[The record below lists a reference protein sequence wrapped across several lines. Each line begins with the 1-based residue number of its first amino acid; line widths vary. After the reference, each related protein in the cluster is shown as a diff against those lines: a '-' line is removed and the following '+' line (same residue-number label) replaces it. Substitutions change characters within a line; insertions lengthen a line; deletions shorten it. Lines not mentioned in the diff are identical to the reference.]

1 MTTVDITLRVNGATC
16 TGSPEARKTLA
27 DFLRDDLNLTGTHVG
42 CEHGVCGACT
52 VIVDGRAV
60 RSCLM
65 LAVQAAG
72 SEVTTIEGLAPDGGL
87 GTLQQAMWDS
97 HSFQCGFCTPGFVMQ
112 AAAFLSDHPDA
123 GEQQIREAL
132 SGNICRCTGYQSIID
147 GVLLAAERT
156 REALSEGA
164 TMTAIAAERY
174 TGASI
179 KRSEDPRILTGAGR
193 YVDDI
198 KLPGML
204 HAAFVRSPLAHGR
217 VLSVDVSAARTLPGV
232 VAALTGADLE
242 TMTVP
247 GPDALMALLS
257 WAGPTPEFTLLAT
270 DKVRFMGDP
279 VAIVIAESRYL
290 AEDGCELVEVEYD
303 DLPPV
308 MNAAFALDPS
318 SPPLFANLGDNIAR
332 PHSRSEFGDV
342 SGTFAN
348 ADRIIDFHIDVHRHQ
363 NVPMEGRACIA
374 SYDAGLGV
382 MTVYAA
388 TQSVHVSRIAVAMR
402 LGMEPDKV
410 RVLAGDIGGSFGLK
424 IGASREELAVAA
436 ASRLVGQPVK
446 WIEDRGEN
454 LTASGQAREE
464 SFDVRAAVSNDGD
477 LLGLDVK
484 MVIDTGSYPGM
495 GAMLPA
501 TIEAMLPGP
510 YKLAALGFE
519 STAVTTNKACYV
531 AYRGPW
537 ASETFVRERVLD
549 LIAKDAGLDPVEI
562 RLRNVAPRTDPP
574 ALMITGRP
582 LAGVT
587 TRESLERIGQL
598 VDFPAFRRRQ
608 AEARAQGRFLG
619 IGVATFIEAAP
630 GPRSPEGSS
639 GPMGTE
645 SMRLRLE
652 EDGIV
657 ALFTGQMPHG
667 QSHQTTLAQIAADE
681 FGVPFEQVRI
691 VVGDTDVVPFGLT
704 GGSRSAT
711 MTGGVA
717 LHGARQLKAKVL
729 DFAAHLMEA
738 SAQDLLITD
747 GNVWVRGDPAS
758 AIAVTEVARRAASGQ
773 FGAGVDAELEVEA
786 TFDGGEGGWSGGTHC
801 AIVDVDVETGIVKVE
816 RYVAVEDCGALINP
830 AVVEGQIRGGIAQ
843 GIGAVLLERSAYG
856 EDGSFQ
862 SSTFMDYLMP
872 TACDVPRIEIEHL
885 ETVPLDADVNFR
897 GVGEGGMIVAPPTVV
912 NAIED
917 ALSPFGVRIYEQH
930 LPPARIL
937 ELIAAADSGR

>member
-1 MTTVDITLRVNGATC
+1 
-16 TGSPEARKTLA
+16 
-27 DFLRDDLNLTGTHVG
+27 
-42 CEHGVCGACT
+42 
-52 VIVDGRAV
+52 
-60 RSCLM
+60 
-65 LAVQAAG
+65 
-72 SEVTTIEGLAPDGGL
+72 
-87 GTLQQAMWDS
+87 
-97 HSFQCGFCTPGFVMQ
+97 
-112 AAAFLSDHPDA
+112 
-123 GEQQIREAL
+123 
-132 SGNICRCTGYQSIID
+132 
-147 GVLLAAERT
+147 
-156 REALSEGA
+156 
-164 TMTAIAAERY
+164 MTAIAAERY

-204 HAAFVRSPLAHGR
+204 HAAFVRSPMAHAR
-217 VLSVDVSAARTLPGV
+217 VLSVDASAALAHPGV
-232 VAALTGADLE
+232 VAVLTGAELE
-242 TMTVP
+242 AMTVP
-247 GPDALMALLS
+247 GPDALMALMG

-270 DKVRFMGDP
+270 DTVRLVGDP
-279 VAIVIAESRYL
+279 VAVVVAESRYL
-290 AEDGCELVEVEYD
+290 AEDGCELVEVDYD

-308 MNAAFALDPS
+308 MDAAFALDPG
-318 SPPLFANLGDNIAR
+318 SPPVFANLGDNIAR
-332 PHSRSEFGDV
+332 THSRHEFGDV
-342 SGTFAN
+342 SATFAN
-348 ADRIIDFHIDVHRHQ
+348 ADRVLDFHIDVHRHQ
-363 NVPMEGRACIA
+363 NVPMEGRGCVA
-374 SYDAGLGV
+374 SYDADSGV
-382 MTVYAA
+382 MTMHAA
-388 TQSVHVSRIAVAMR
+388 TQSVHVTRIAVAMR
-402 LGMEPDKV
+402 LGMEQDKV

-436 ASRLVGQPVK
+436 ASRAVGRPVK
-446 WIEDRGEN
+446 WVEDRGEN

-484 MVIDTGSYPGM
+484 MIVDTGSYPGM
-495 GAMLPA
+495 GAMVPD
-501 TIEAMLPGP
+501 IMEAMLPGP
-510 YKLAALGFE
+510 YKLAAMGFE

-549 LIAKDAGLDPVEI
+549 LIAKDLGLDPVEI
-562 RLRNVAPRTDPP
+562 RLRNVALRTDPP
-574 ALMITGRP
+574 TMMITGRP
-582 LAGVT
+582 LVGVT
-587 TRESLERIGQL
+587 AKESLERIAHL
-598 VDFPAFRRRQ
+598 VDLPAFRRRQ
-608 AEARAQGRFLG
+608 AEARTQGRYLG

-630 GPRSPEGSS
+630 GPRAPEGPS
-639 GPMGTE
+639 GPMGLE
-645 SMRLRLE
+645 SMRLRLT

-657 ALFTGQMPHG
+657 VLFTGQMPHG

-681 FGVPFEQVRI
+681 FGVPFEQVRV
-691 VVGDTDVVPFGLT
+691 VVGDTAVVPFGLT

-729 DFAAHLMEA
+729 DFAADLMEV

-758 AIAVTEVARRAASGQ
+758 AISVTEVAQRAAAMTGPSGD
-773 FGAGVDAELEVEA
+773 GATELEVEA
-786 TFDGGEGGWSGGTHC
+786 TYDGGEGGWSGGTHC
-801 AIVDVDVETGIVKVE
+801 AIVDVDAETGLVKVE

-830 AVVEGQIRGGIAQ
+830 AVVEGQIRGGVAQ

-862 SSTFMDYLMP
+862 SATFMDYLMP

-885 ETVPLDADVNFR
+885 QTVPLDADVNFR
-897 GVGEGGMIVAPPTVV
+897 GVGEGGMIVAPPTLV

-937 ELIAAADSGR
+937 ELIAEG

>member
-1 MTTVDITLRVNGATC
+1 MASC
-16 TGSPEARKTLA
+16 WPPSA
-27 DFLRDDLNLTGTHVG
+27 
-42 CEHGVCGACT
+42 
-52 VIVDGRAV
+52 IVSA
-60 RSCLM
+60 
-65 LAVQAAG
+65 
-72 SEVTTIEGLAPDGGL
+72 
-87 GTLQQAMWDS
+87 
-97 HSFQCGFCTPGFVMQ
+97 
-112 AAAFLSDHPDA
+112 
-123 GEQQIREAL
+123 
-132 SGNICRCTGYQSIID
+132 
-147 GVLLAAERT
+147 
-156 REALSEGA
+156 SEGA
-164 TMTAIAAERY
+164 TVTEIVAERY

-217 VLSVDVSAARTLPGV
+217 VLSVDVSAARALPGV
-232 VAALTGADLE
+232 VAALTGAELE
-242 TMTVP
+242 AMTVP
-247 GPDALMALLS
+247 GPDPLMALIGG
-257 WAGPTPEFTLLAT
+257 AGPTPEFTLLAT

-279 VAIVIAESRYL
+279 VAVVIAESRYL

-308 MNAAFALDPS
+308 TNAAFALDPS

-332 PHSRSEFGDV
+332 PHSRSECGDV
-342 SGTFAN
+342 SGTFAS

-363 NVPMEGRACIA
+363 NVPMEGRGCVA
-374 SYDAGLGV
+374 SYDADLGV

-388 TQSVHVSRIAVAMR
+388 TQSVHISRIGVATR
-402 LGMEPDKV
+402 LGIEPDKV

-424 IGASREELAVAA
+424 IGASREELAAAA
-436 ASRLVGQPVK
+436 ASRLVGRPVK
-446 WIEDRGEN
+446 WVEDRGEN

-495 GAMLPA
+495 GTMVPA
-501 TIEAMLPGP
+501 IIEAMLPGP

-519 STAVTTNKACYV
+519 STAAITNKAPYV

-549 LIAKDAGLDPVEI
+549 LIAKDLGLDPVEI

-574 ALMITGRP
+574 AMMITGRP

-587 TRESLERIGQL
+587 SKESLERVAQL

-608 AEARAQGRFLG
+608 AEARAQGRYLG

-630 GPRSPEGSS
+630 GPRSPQGSG

-691 VVGDTDVVPFGLT
+691 VVGDTDVVPFGFT

-729 DFAAHLMEA
+729 DFAAYLMEA

-773 FGAGVDAELEVEA
+773 FGADVDATLEVEA

-801 AIVDVDVETGIVKVE
+801 AIVEVDVETGIVKVE
-816 RYVAVEDCGALINP
+816 RYVAAEDCGALINP
-830 AVVEGQIRGGIAQ
+830 AVVEGQIRGGVAQ

-862 SSTFMDYLMP
+862 SATFMDYLMP
-872 TACDVPRIEIEHL
+872 TTCDVPRIEIEHL

-937 ELIAAADSGR
+937 ELIAAADSG

>member
-1 MTTVDITLRVNGATC
+1 V
-16 TGSPEARKTLA
+16 
-27 DFLRDDLNLTGTHVG
+27 
-42 CEHGVCGACT
+42 
-52 VIVDGRAV
+52 
-60 RSCLM
+60 
-65 LAVQAAG
+65 
-72 SEVTTIEGLAPDGGL
+72 
-87 GTLQQAMWDS
+87 
-97 HSFQCGFCTPGFVMQ
+97 
-112 AAAFLSDHPDA
+112 
-123 GEQQIREAL
+123 
-132 SGNICRCTGYQSIID
+132 
-147 GVLLAAERT
+147 
-156 REALSEGA
+156 
-164 TMTAIAAERY
+164 TAIAAERY

-204 HAAFVRSPLAHGR
+204 HAAFVRSPMAHAR
-217 VLSVDVSAARTLPGV
+217 VLSVDVSAARALPGV
-232 VAALTGADLE
+232 VAVLTGAELE
-242 TMTVP
+242 AMTVP
-247 GPDALMALLS
+247 GPDALMALMG
-257 WAGPTPEFTLLAT
+257 WTGPTPEFTLLAT
-270 DKVRFMGDP
+270 DKVRFVGDP
-279 VAIVIAESRYL
+279 VAIVVAESRYL
-290 AEDGCELVEVEYD
+290 AEDGCELVEVDYD

-308 MNAAFALDPS
+308 VDAAFALDPG

-332 PHSRSEFGDV
+332 LHARSEFGDV
-342 SGTFAN
+342 AGTFAN
-348 ADRIIDFHIDVHRHQ
+348 ADRILDFHIDVHRHQ

-374 SYDAGLGV
+374 SYDADQGV
-382 MTVYAA
+382 MTVIAA
-388 TQSVHVSRIAVAMR
+388 TQSVHVSRIAIAMR
-402 LGMEPDKV
+402 LGIEPDKV
-410 RVLAGDIGGSFGLK
+410 RVVAGDIGGSFGLK
-424 IGASREELAVAA
+424 IGASREELAAAA
-436 ASRLVGQPVK
+436 ASRHLGQPVK
-446 WIEDRGEN
+446 WVEDRGEN

-464 SFDVRAAVSNDGD
+464 SADVWAAVSDGGD

-484 MVIDTGSYPGM
+484 MVIDTGAYPGM
-495 GAMLPA
+495 GAMVPD
-501 TIEAMLPGP
+501 IMQAMLPGP

-519 STAVTTNKACYV
+519 STAAITNKASYV

-549 LIAKDAGLDPVEI
+549 LIAKDLGLDPVEI

-574 ALMITGRP
+574 AVMITGRP
-582 LAGVT
+582 LVGVT
-587 TRESLERIGQL
+587 SRESVERVAQL

-608 AEARAQGRFLG
+608 AEARAQGRYLG

-630 GPRSPEGSS
+630 GPRPPEGPS

-717 LHGARQLKAKVL
+717 LHGARQLRAKVL

-738 SAQDLLITD
+738 NARDLLITD

-758 AIAVTEVARRAASGQ
+758 AIAVSDIARHATSGQ
-773 FGAGVDAELEVEA
+773 FGADVDANLEVEA
-786 TFDGGEGGWSGGTHC
+786 TFDGGESGWSGGTHC
-801 AIVDVDVETGIVKVE
+801 AIVEVDVETGIVKVE

-830 AVVEGQIRGGIAQ
+830 AVVEGQIRGGVAQ
-843 GIGAVLLERSAYG
+843 GIGAVLLERSAYS
-856 EDGSFQ
+856 EDGNFQ
-862 SSTFMDYLMP
+862 SATFMDYLMP
-872 TACDVPRIEIEHL
+872 TSCDVPRIEIEHL

-897 GVGEGGMIVAPPTVV
+897 GVGEGGMIVAPPTIV

-930 LPPARIL
+930 VPPARIL
-937 ELIAAADSGR
+937 ELIAAR

>member
-1 MTTVDITLRVNGATC
+1 
-16 TGSPEARKTLA
+16 
-27 DFLRDDLNLTGTHVG
+27 
-42 CEHGVCGACT
+42 
-52 VIVDGRAV
+52 
-60 RSCLM
+60 
-65 LAVQAAG
+65 
-72 SEVTTIEGLAPDGGL
+72 
-87 GTLQQAMWDS
+87 
-97 HSFQCGFCTPGFVMQ
+97 
-112 AAAFLSDHPDA
+112 
-123 GEQQIREAL
+123 
-132 SGNICRCTGYQSIID
+132 
-147 GVLLAAERT
+147 
-156 REALSEGA
+156 
-164 TMTAIAAERY
+164 MTAIAAERY

-179 KRSEDPRILTGAGR
+179 KRSEDPRILTGTGR

-204 HAAFVRSPLAHGR
+204 HAAFVRSPMAHAR
-217 VLSVDVSAARTLPGV
+217 VLSVDASAARALPGV
-232 VAALTGADLE
+232 VAVLTGADLE

-247 GPDALMALLS
+247 GPDPLLGLMG
-257 WAGPTPEFTLLAT
+257 WKGPSPEFTLLAT
-270 DKVRFMGDP
+270 DKVRLVGDP
-279 VAIVIAESRYL
+279 VAIVVAESRYL

-308 MNAAFALDPS
+308 VTAAFALDPG

-332 PHSRSEFGDV
+332 PHSRSEAGDV
-342 SGTFAN
+342 EGTFAA
-348 ADRIIDFHIDVHRHQ
+348 ADRVFDFHIDVHRHQ

-374 SYDAGLGV
+374 SYDADRGE

-388 TQSVHVSRIAVAMR
+388 TQSVHLSRNVFASR
-402 LGMEPDKV
+402 LGLEPGQV

-424 IGASREELAVAA
+424 IGASREELAVGA
-436 ASRLVGQPVK
+436 ASRQLGRPVK

-454 LTASGQAREE
+454 LTVSGQAREE
-464 SFDVRAAVSNDGD
+464 SFDVRAAVSHDGD
-477 LLGLDVK
+477 LLGLDVT

-495 GAMLPA
+495 GVIVPDILQG
-501 TIEAMLPGP
+501 MLPGP

-519 STAVTTNKACYV
+519 STAAITNKAPYV

-537 ASETFVRERVLD
+537 ASETFVRERALD
-549 LIAKDAGLDPVEI
+549 LIAKDLGLDPFEI
-562 RLRNVAPRTDPP
+562 RMRNVAPRTDPP
-574 ALMITGRP
+574 AMMITGRP

-587 TRESLERIGQL
+587 SKESLERMAQL
-598 VDFPAFRRRQ
+598 VDLPAFRLRQ
-608 AEARAQGRFLG
+608 AEARAQGRYLG
-619 IGVATFIEAAP
+619 VGVATFIEAAP
-630 GPRSPEGSS
+630 GPRSPDG
-639 GPMGTE
+639 GALGME

-652 EDGIV
+652 DDGIV

-681 FGVPFEQVRI
+681 FGVPFEQVRV

-717 LHGARQLKAKVL
+717 LHGARQLKAKVI
-729 DFAAHLMEA
+729 DFAAHVMEA

-758 AIAVTEVARRAASGQ
+758 AIAVTEIAGRAASGE
-773 FGAGVDAELEVEA
+773 FDADGADANLEVQA
-786 TFDGGEGGWSGGTHC
+786 AYDGGEGGWSGGTHC
-801 AIVDVDVETGIVKVE
+801 AIVEVDVETGLVQVE

-856 EDGSFQ
+856 EDGNFQ
-862 SSTFMDYLMP
+862 SATFMDYLMP
-872 TACDVPRIEIEHL
+872 TTCDVPRIEIEHL

-897 GVGEGGMIVAPPTVV
+897 GVGEGGMIVAPPTLV

-937 ELIAAADSGR
+937 ELIAAFSGGAARAGDGEGV

>member
-1 MTTVDITLRVNGATC
+1 MA
-16 TGSPEARKTLA
+16 
-27 DFLRDDLNLTGTHVG
+27 
-42 CEHGVCGACT
+42 
-52 VIVDGRAV
+52 
-60 RSCLM
+60 
-65 LAVQAAG
+65 
-72 SEVTTIEGLAPDGGL
+72 
-87 GTLQQAMWDS
+87 
-97 HSFQCGFCTPGFVMQ
+97 
-112 AAAFLSDHPDA
+112 
-123 GEQQIREAL
+123 
-132 SGNICRCTGYQSIID
+132 
-147 GVLLAAERT
+147 
-156 REALSEGA
+156 
-164 TMTAIAAERY
+164 AIAAERY

-179 KRSEDPRILTGAGR
+179 RRSEDPRILTGAGR

-204 HAAFVRSPLAHGR
+204 HAAFVRSPLAHAR
-217 VLSVDVSAARTLPGV
+217 VLSVDVSAARALPGV
-232 VAALTGADLE
+232 VAVLTGADLE
-242 TMTVP
+242 AMTAP
-247 GPDALMALLS
+247 GPDALMALMG

-270 DKVRFMGDP
+270 DKVRLVGDP
-279 VAIVIAESRYL
+279 VAVVIAESRYL
-290 AEDGCELVEVEYD
+290 AEDGCELVEVDYD
-303 DLPPV
+303 DLPAV
-308 MNAAFALDPS
+308 TSAAFALDPG

-342 SGTFAN
+342 AATFAQ

-363 NVPMEGRACIA
+363 NVPMEGRACVA
-374 SYDAGLGV
+374 SYDADLGV
-382 MTVYAA
+382 MTFYAA
-388 TQSVHVSRIAVAMR
+388 TQSVHVSRIAVATR
-402 LGMEPDKV
+402 LGMEPGRV

-436 ASRLVGQPVK
+436 ASRLLGQPVK
-446 WIEDRGEN
+446 WVEDRGEN

-477 LLGLDVK
+477 LLGLDVR
-484 MVIDTGSYPGM
+484 MVVDTGSYPGM
-495 GAMLPA
+495 GVMVPDILQ
-501 TIEAMLPGP
+501 AMLPGP
-510 YKLAALGFE
+510 YKLGALGFE
-519 STAVTTNKACYV
+519 STAAITNKAPYV

-549 LIAKDAGLDPVEI
+549 LIAKDLALDPVEI
-562 RLRNVAPRTDPP
+562 RLRNFAPRTDPP
-574 ALMITGRP
+574 AMMITGRP

-587 TRESLERIGQL
+587 SRESLERVAQL

-608 AEARAQGRFLG
+608 AQARAQGRYLG

-630 GPRSPEGSS
+630 GPRSPEGSG
-639 GPMGTE
+639 GPMGLE

-681 FGVPFEQVRI
+681 FGVPFEQVRV
-691 VVGDTDVVPFGLT
+691 VVGDSDVVPFGLT

-717 LHGARQLKAKVL
+717 LHGARQLKVKVL

-758 AIAVTEVARRAASGQ
+758 AIAVSEVARRAASGQ
-773 FGAGVDAELEVEA
+773 FGDGVDANLEVAA

-801 AIVDVDVETGIVKVE
+801 AIVAVDVETGIVRVE
-816 RYVAVEDCGALINP
+816 RYVAAEDCGALINP
-830 AVVEGQIRGGIAQ
+830 AVVEGQIRGGVAQ

-862 SSTFMDYLMP
+862 SATFMDYLMP
-872 TACDVPRIEIEHL
+872 TTCDVPRIEIEHL
-885 ETVPLDADVNFR
+885 QTVPLDADVNFR

-937 ELIAAADSGR
+937 ELIAAADAGR

>member
-1 MTTVDITLRVNGATC
+1 MA
-16 TGSPEARKTLA
+16 
-27 DFLRDDLNLTGTHVG
+27 
-42 CEHGVCGACT
+42 
-52 VIVDGRAV
+52 
-60 RSCLM
+60 
-65 LAVQAAG
+65 
-72 SEVTTIEGLAPDGGL
+72 
-87 GTLQQAMWDS
+87 
-97 HSFQCGFCTPGFVMQ
+97 
-112 AAAFLSDHPDA
+112 
-123 GEQQIREAL
+123 
-132 SGNICRCTGYQSIID
+132 
-147 GVLLAAERT
+147 
-156 REALSEGA
+156 
-164 TMTAIAAERY
+164 AIAAERY

-204 HAAFVRSPLAHGR
+204 HAAYVRSPMAHAR
-217 VLSVDVSAARTLPGV
+217 VLSVDVSAARELPGV
-232 VAALTGADLE
+232 VAAFTGAE
-242 TMTVP
+242 MEAMTVP
-247 GPDALMALLS
+247 GPDALMALMG
-257 WAGPTPEFTLLAT
+257 WAGPMPEFTLLAT
-270 DKVRFMGDP
+270 DKVRFVGDP
-279 VAIVIAESRYL
+279 VAIIVAESRYL
-290 AEDGCELVEVEYD
+290 AEDGCELVEVEYE

-308 MNAAFALDPS
+308 VDAAFALDPG

-332 PHSRSEFGDV
+332 PHARSEFGDV
-342 SGTFAN
+342 SATFAG
-348 ADRIIDFHIDVHRHQ
+348 ADRVTGFHIDVHRHQ
-363 NVPMEGRACIA
+363 NVPMEGRGCVA
-374 SYDAGLGV
+374 SYDADLGV
-382 MTVYAA
+382 MTIYAA
-388 TQSVHVSRIAVAMR
+388 TQSVHVTKIAVAMR

-410 RVLAGDIGGSFGLK
+410 RAVAGDIGGSFGLK
-424 IGASREELAVAA
+424 IGASREELAAA
-436 ASRLVGQPVK
+436 GASRHLGRPVK
-446 WIEDRGEN
+446 WVEDRGEN
-454 LTASGQAREE
+454 LSASGQAREE

-495 GAMLPA
+495 GVMVPG
-501 TIEAMLPGP
+501 TVEAMFPGP

-549 LIAKDAGLDPVEI
+549 LIAKDLGLDPVEI
-562 RLRNVAPRTDPP
+562 RLRNAAPRTDPP
-574 ALMITGRP
+574 ASMITGRP
-582 LAGVT
+582 LVGVT
-587 TRESLERIGQL
+587 TRESLERVAQL

-608 AEARAQGRFLG
+608 AEARAQGRYLG

-630 GPRSPEGSS
+630 GPRTPEAGS
-639 GPMGTE
+639 GPMGNE
-645 SMRLRLE
+645 SMRLRLT

-657 ALFTGQMPHG
+657 VLFTGQMPHG

-681 FGVPFEQVRI
+681 FGVPFEQVRV

-729 DFAAHLMEA
+729 DVAAHLMEA
-738 SAQDLLITD
+738 SPQDLLITD

-758 AIAVTEVARRAASGQ
+758 AIAVGEVARRAASGP
-773 FGAGVDAELEVEA
+773 FGADVDAKLEVEA

-801 AIVDVDVETGIVKVE
+801 AIVEVDVETGIVTVE
-816 RYVAVEDCGALINP
+816 RYVAAEDCGALINP
-830 AVVEGQIRGGIAQ
+830 AVVEGQIRGGVAQ

-862 SSTFMDYLMP
+862 SATFMDYLMP
-872 TACDVPRIEIEHL
+872 TASDVPRIEIEHL

-937 ELIAAADSGR
+937 ELIAAADLGG

>member
-1 MTTVDITLRVNGATC
+1 M
-16 TGSPEARKTLA
+16 
-27 DFLRDDLNLTGTHVG
+27 
-42 CEHGVCGACT
+42 
-52 VIVDGRAV
+52 
-60 RSCLM
+60 
-65 LAVQAAG
+65 AG
-72 SEVTTIEGLAPDGGL
+72 MV
-87 GTLQQAMWDS
+87 
-97 HSFQCGFCTPGFVMQ
+97 
-112 AAAFLSDHPDA
+112 
-123 GEQQIREAL
+123 
-132 SGNICRCTGYQSIID
+132 
-147 GVLLAAERT
+147 
-156 REALSEGA
+156 
-164 TMTAIAAERY
+164 AERY

-179 KRSEDPRILTGAGR
+179 KRSEDPRILTGLGR

-204 HAAFVRSPLAHGR
+204 HAAFVRSPLAHAN
-217 VLSVDVSAARTLPGV
+217 VLSVDVSAARELPGV
-232 VAALTGADLE
+232 VAVLTGADLE
-242 TMTVP
+242 AMTVP
-247 GPDALMALLS
+247 GPDTLMALLS

-270 DKVRFMGDP
+270 DKVRFVGDP
-279 VAIVIAESRYL
+279 VAVVVAQSRYL
-290 AEDGCELVEVEYD
+290 AEDGCDLVEVEYD

-308 MNAAFALDPS
+308 ANAAFALDPD

-342 SGTFAN
+342 GSTFAH
-348 ADRIIDFHIDVHRHQ
+348 ADRIFDFHIDVHRHQ
-363 NVPMEGRACIA
+363 NVPMEGRGCVA
-374 SYDAGLGV
+374 SYDANLGV
-382 MTVYAA
+382 MTVFAA
-388 TQSVHVSRIAVAMR
+388 TQSVHVTRIAVAMR
-402 LGMEPDKV
+402 LGIVHDKV

-436 ASRLVGQPVK
+436 ASRLAGRPVK
-446 WIEDRGEN
+446 WVEDRSEN

-464 SFDVRAAVSNDGD
+464 SFDVRAAVGSDGG
-477 LLGLDVK
+477 LHGLDVK
-484 MVIDTGSYPGM
+484 MVVDTGAYPGM
-495 GAMLPA
+495 GAMVPA
-501 TIEAMLPGP
+501 IMEAMLPGP
-510 YKLAALGFE
+510 YQLAALGFE
-519 STAVTTNKACYV
+519 STGVITNKASYV

-549 LIAKDAGLDPVEI
+549 LVAKDLGLDPLEI
-562 RLRNVAPRTDPP
+562 RLRNAARRTDPP
-574 ALMITGRP
+574 AVMITGRP
-582 LAGVT
+582 LVGVT
-587 TRESLERIGQL
+587 TRESLERVAQL

-608 AEARAQGRFLG
+608 AEARAQGRYLG

-630 GPRSPEGSS
+630 GPRPPEGPS

-691 VVGDTDVVPFGLT
+691 VIGDTDLVPFGLT

-729 DFAAHLMEA
+729 EFAAHLMEA
-738 SAQDLLITD
+738 SARDLLITD
-747 GNVWVRGDPAS
+747 GNVWVRGDPAT
-758 AIAVTEVARRAASGQ
+758 AIAVSEVARRAASGQ
-773 FGAGVDAELEVEA
+773 FGPDVDAKLEVEA

-801 AIVDVDVETGIVKVE
+801 ATVEVDAETGIVKVE

-830 AVVEGQIRGGIAQ
+830 AVVEGQIRGGVAQ

-862 SSTFMDYLMP
+862 SATFMDYLMP

-897 GVGEGGMIVAPPTVV
+897 GVGEGGMIVAPPTIV

-937 ELIAAADSGR
+937 ELIAAADS

>member
-1 MTTVDITLRVNGATC
+1 MTG
-16 TGSPEARKTLA
+16 
-27 DFLRDDLNLTGTHVG
+27 
-42 CEHGVCGACT
+42 
-52 VIVDGRAV
+52 IV
-60 RSCLM
+60 
-65 LAVQAAG
+65 
-72 SEVTTIEGLAPDGGL
+72 
-87 GTLQQAMWDS
+87 
-97 HSFQCGFCTPGFVMQ
+97 
-112 AAAFLSDHPDA
+112 
-123 GEQQIREAL
+123 
-132 SGNICRCTGYQSIID
+132 
-147 GVLLAAERT
+147 
-156 REALSEGA
+156 
-164 TMTAIAAERY
+164 AERY

-193 YVDDI
+193 YVDDL

-204 HAAFVRSPLAHGR
+204 HAAFVRSPMAHAR
-217 VLSVDVSAARTLPGV
+217 VLSVDVSAARALPGV

-242 TMTVP
+242 AMTVP
-247 GPDALMALLS
+247 GPDALMALMG

-308 MNAAFALDPS
+308 TNAAFALDPG

-332 PHSRSEFGDV
+332 PHSRSEFGDI
-342 SGTFAN
+342 SGTFAD

-363 NVPMEGRACIA
+363 NVPMEGRGCVA
-374 SYDAGLGV
+374 SYDADLGV
-382 MTVYAA
+382 MTMYAA
-388 TQSVHVSRIAVAMR
+388 TQSVHVTKIAVAMR
-402 LGMEPDKV
+402 LGMEQDEV

-436 ASRLVGQPVK
+436 ASRLVGRPVK
-446 WIEDRGEN
+446 WVEDRGEN

-484 MVIDTGSYPGM
+484 MVVDTGSYPGM
-495 GAMLPA
+495 GMGAMVPD
-501 TIEAMLPGP
+501 IMEAMLPGP

-519 STAVTTNKACYV
+519 STAAITNKATYV

-549 LIAKDAGLDPVEI
+549 LIAKDLGLDPVEI
-562 RLRNVAPRTDPP
+562 RLRNIAPRTDPP
-574 ALMITGRP
+574 AVMITGRP
-582 LAGVT
+582 LVGVT
-587 TRESLERIGQL
+587 TTESLERVAQL
-598 VDFPAFRRRQ
+598 VDFPGFRRRQ
-608 AEARAQGRFLG
+608 AEARAQGRYLG

-639 GPMGTE
+639 GPMGME

-691 VVGDTDVVPFGLT
+691 VVGDTNVVPFGLT

-758 AIAVTEVARRAASGQ
+758 AIAVSEVARRAASGQ
-773 FGAGVDAELEVEA
+773 FGADVDAKLEVEA

-801 AIVDVDVETGIVKVE
+801 AIVEVDVETGIVKVE

-830 AVVEGQIRGGIAQ
+830 AVVEGQIRGGVAQ

-862 SSTFMDYLMP
+862 SATFMDYLLP

-937 ELIAAADSGR
+937 ELIAAADPGQ